1 MAKLAVTYLPI
12 KNIKSPDR
20 DSRYELDVS
29 FLSALTESIKQFGV
43 LVPLHVRTIEGSDF
57 YERITGKHRLA
68 VAKKLNI
75 ESVPCVIHRDLSRED
90 FLVLRGTLD
99 MQRQVFDVLAISRDM
114 VELQRTFKW
123 SLRRIAKK
131 YGISRTWAMKLCA
144 IWRMI
149 PEIRQAIYDG
159 DITVNDAYE
168 HLRSRER
175 SIFPKSLVLTSPKR
189 RVSVCHI
196 CGRELSFFLDYRKIK
211 VCNDCLP
218 NIVCKKHSKRLPPSS
233 SLLV

>member
-1 MAKLAVTYLPI
+1 MAKLTVTLLPV
-12 KNIKSPDR
+12 KNIKAPSR

-29 FLSALTESIKQFGV
+29 FLSALTKSIKQFGV
-43 LVPLHVRTIEGSDF
+43 LVPLHVRTTEDSNF

-75 ESVPCVIHRDLSRED
+75 ESVPCFVHRGLSRED
-90 FLVLRGTLD
+90 FLVLRGILD
-99 MQRQVFDVLAISRDM
+99 VQRQVFDVLAISRDM
-114 VELQRTFKW
+114 VELQRKFKW
-123 SLRRIAKK
+123 SLRKIAKK

-144 IWRMI
+144 IWRMR
-149 PEIRQAIYDG
+149 PEVRQSIYDG
-159 DITVNDAYE
+159 DITINEAYE

-175 SIFPKSLVLTSPKR
+175 SVFPKSLVLTSPKR
-189 RVSVCHI
+189 RVSECHI

-211 VCNDCLP
+211 VCNECLP

-233 SLLV
+233 SLLL